1 MNITGINIHEL
12 FHLYNYDIPCT
23 SDSKVSIITGPN
35 GYGKTT
41 ILTMLSELS
50 KTHLYY
56 FYLLPFRKIVVS
68 LSDNSEIIITQQKVK
83 REEQIEGDSRLTF
96 DIEVRFSWLVN
107 GEETAFFLLNEK
119 LIRDA
124 YRRGI
129 LRMISDSRGHF
140 DIRSKDFSKAVIN
153 SIRFY
158 EIIARSLGQE
168 QFLLRLNSLNFE
180 FIPANRIYKTEDD
193 KEEDETPLKKASAEM
208 KEILK
213 RVQYDYYYASQQS
226 DSGLMETLLKSQE
239 EFSEPEYTERSKR
252 IEEYTSR
259 LAEFG
264 FLGRT
269 RMQPY
274 EVKNARILSTYIVEY
289 EKKLQVFQTIMKKL
303 TLFSDMLK
311 AKGFADKDIVF
322 SPDFGIRARASNDAQ
337 IDLDVL
343 SSGEKNEI
351 MLLYKIIFKVPD
363 NSTLLLDEPEN
374 SLHVVWQRM
383 LIEDI
388 LKIAPEKNLQ
398 VIIATHSSR
407 IVTRAKRYTAD
418 LYYINKQ
425 HG

>member
-1 MNITGINIHEL
+1 MNITRINIHKL
-12 FHLYNYDIPCT
+12 FHLYNYDIPFT

-50 KTHLYY
+50 NTHLYY
-56 FYLLPFRKIVVS
+56 FYLLPFEKVLVS
-68 LSDNSEIIITQQKVK
+68 FTDNSEIQITQQKIK
-83 REEQIEGDSRLTF
+83 REEQVEGDSRLTL
-96 DIEVRFSWLVN
+96 DTEVRFSWIVD

-124 YRRGI
+124 YRRGV
-129 LRMISDSRGHF
+129 LRMMTDSRGHF
-140 DIRSKDFSKAVIN
+140 DIRSKNFAKTVMN
-153 SIRFY
+153 SNRFY

-208 KEILK
+208 KEIL
-213 RVQYDYYYASQQS
+213 RRIQYDYYYASQQS
-226 DSGLMETLLKSQE
+226 DSELMITLLKSQE
-239 EFSEPEYTERSKR
+239 EFSEPEYVERSKH

-259 LAEFG
+259 LADFG

-303 TLFSDMLK
+303 KENWHVNLK
-311 AKGFADKDIVF
+311 AF
-322 SPDFGIRARASNDAQ
+322 
-337 IDLDVL
+337 
-343 SSGEKNEI
+343 
-351 MLLYKIIFKVPD
+351 KI
-363 NSTLLLDEPEN
+363 
-374 SLHVVWQRM
+374 
-383 LIEDI
+383 
-388 LKIAPEKNLQ
+388 
-398 VIIATHSSR
+398 
-407 IVTRAKRYTAD
+407 
-418 LYYINKQ
+418 
-425 HG
+425 